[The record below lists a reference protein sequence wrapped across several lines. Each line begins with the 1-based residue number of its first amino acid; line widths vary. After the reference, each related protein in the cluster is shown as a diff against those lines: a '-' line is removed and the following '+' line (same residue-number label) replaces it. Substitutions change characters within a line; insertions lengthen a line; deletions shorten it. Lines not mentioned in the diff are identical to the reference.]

1 MSFKWYFRL
10 NYRYYNGN
18 GIDSFLYSASMPEGF
33 FFFFIFIHYD
43 NFYLLTSI
51 SCSNIFFALWC
62 TTFFLLRLGTA
73 GYDVFCLFLVLYLGT
88 FIHDSHHQY
97 SWDTGLMEAIVKF
110 LLSLSCFLFINF
122 LVYSRKN
129 VKPKAKW
136 GLQIGKGSGIWD
148 RNMINIFWSLG
159 LKRKPIH
166 RLVRTFLI

>member
-1 MSFKWYFRL
+1 ML
-10 NYRYYNGN
+10 NYRYYNDN

-33 FFFFIFIHYD
+33 FFFFFSFLSIMII
-43 NFYLLTSI
+43 SI
-51 SCSNIFFALWC
+51 SWQVFLALTFFC
-62 TTFFLLRLGTA
+62 TLMYDFFLLRLGTV

-88 FIHDSHHQY
+88 FIHDSHHQC

-122 LVYSRKN
+122 LVYSRTN